1 LASIDRTSYPRFK
14 RVVSGRELVEA
25 LTPTP
30 DEITWARGKTQ
41 NDQHL
46 LALVVRLKFYQRLGL
61 LPKLDAVP
69 AVVIDHV
76 RAAIGLPE
84 VVEDEEDRDI
94 RPVVRG
100 GISCPVPVEFSHCR
114 TADLGWA
121 IFDGRTSA

>member
-1 LASIDRTSYPRFK
+1 MNHLGAGQDP
-14 RVVSGRELVEA
+14 
-25 LTPTP
+25 
-30 DEITWARGKTQ
+30 

-46 LALVVRLKFYQRLGL
+46 LALVLRLKFYQRLGL

-84 VVEDEEDRDI
+84 VVDEEDRDI

-100 GISCPVPVEFSHCR
+100 GISCPVPVESP
-114 TADLGWA
+114 TAEPLTWGGPSSMAERVRDKVA
-121 IFDGRTSA
+121 RSTSRCAKRHFMSSAAGR